1 VEAQATNKDA
11 EEEDVFEIR
20 VQMSTKTQPTIM
32 EINMSAPGATK
43 AKKCA
48 TIMDK
53 TTLLDKSTHIPNH
66 NQFVVIDQTKL

>member
-1 VEAQATNKDA
+1 
-11 EEEDVFEIR
+11 
-20 VQMSTKTQPTIM
+20 
-32 EINMSAPGATK
+32 MSAPGATK

>member
-1 VEAQATNKDA
+1 MEAQATNKDA

-32 EINMSAPGATK
+32 EINMSALGATK
-43 AKKCA
+43 AKRCA

-53 TTLLDKSTHIPNH
+53 TTLLGKSTHIPNH